1 MINYNNKIIFFLY
14 YFFLISFLG
23 ITNNYFTF
31 ENSLIFGG
39 ADGQSYMAISESFPK
54 ITAEKIQPIHSERFF
69 FYYIFGFFS
78 KISNIEIYNIYRLFV
93 ILIIGLINILLILI
107 LKKKKLEISLILI
120 FLTLINLNPYI
131 SRFYIAVPTIINDLI
146 FIFGITLL
154 IYSLE
159 SNKYVFL
166 ILSLIIL
173 FFSRQTSIAVIV
185 SLILTKLIYK
195 QNFIIKTKTIL
206 IAITLFFIIYLINF
220 NYSSHTFEMENFR
233 WEQYSIE
240 TRLFG
245 FLREDT
251 LLKQKFIFLLL
262 PFLSYL
268 PLIAF
273 FIIFFK
279 FRNLRLIFFN
289 NSNIFFYSIIATLIL
304 AQPVLSG
311 VYITGK
317 NIIRLTTLSYILI
330 LIVLFNFMIKD
341 KIIKLSS
348 LILFYCFI
356 IGWSLHPTFSKIE
369 FFEFFAKKININFYK

>member
-1 MINYNNKIIFFLY
+1 MMNYNNKVIFFFY
-14 YFFLISFLG
+14 YFFLISFLS

-39 ADGQSYMAISESFPK
+39 GDGQSYMAISESFPK
-54 ITAEKIQPIHSERFF
+54 ITDGKIQPIHSERFF
-69 FYYIFGFFS
+69 FYYIFGFIS
-78 KISNIEIYNIYRLFV
+78 KITNIEIYNIYRLFV
-93 ILIIGLINILLILI
+93 FLIIGLINILLILI
-107 LKKKKLEISLILI
+107 FKKKNLEISLILI

-131 SRFYIAVPTIINDLI
+131 SRFYIAVPTIVNDLI

-159 SNKYVFL
+159 NNRHIFL
-166 ILSLIIL
+166 ILSVVVL
-173 FFSRQTSIAVIV
+173 FFSRQTSIAIIIA
-185 SLILTKLIYK
+185 LILSKLIYK
-195 QNFIIKTKTIL
+195 QNFIITVRTIL
-206 IAITLFFIIYLINF
+206 ITISLFFIIYLINF
-220 NYSSHTFEMENFR
+220 YYSSHTFDVENFR

-245 FLREDT
+245 FLKEDT
-251 LLKQKFIFLLL
+251 SLKQKFIFLLL
-262 PFLSYL
+262 PLLSYI
-268 PLIAF
+268 PLVAF

-279 FRNLRLIFFN
+279 FKNLKNVFCN
-289 NSNIFFYSIIATLIL
+289 NSNIFFYSVIATLIL

-330 LIVLFNFMIKD
+330 LFILFNLMVRD
-341 KIIKLSS
+341 KVIKLSS

-356 IGWSLHPTFSKIE
+356 IGWSLHPTFSKIQL
-369 FFEFFAKKININFYK
+369 FDIFTKKINSNFNK